1 MNECFVPCLLEMEG
15 NAGREGCPF
24 FLYVGS
30 RKEEVSKSERRGTPS
45 RIKAIIEVRFQKGL
59 PIVKSNVQF
68 QVGSMLSES
77 E

>member
-1 MNECFVPCLLEMEG
+1 MEG
-15 NAGREGCPF
+15 NAGREGGPF

-30 RKEEVSKSERRGTPS
+30 RKEEVAKPERRGTPS
-45 RIKAIIEVRFQKGL
+45 LIKAIIEVPVQKGL

-68 QVGSMLSES
+68 QVGCILSTS